1 MEQIETEEYI
11 KGHISRVRRHINT
24 FIQLLIRRAENHD
37 KSKLEEPELSWWKE
51 MDKEPRYPY
60 GSEEYKQKI
69 KRWNKVFKHHYQ
81 YNRHHPEYYEYGVS
95 EMTLI
100 DIVEMMCDWLG
111 YKDTTTVTEALKVCD
126 EQMARYD
133 ISEELRQIIFNT
145 LLRYYSLMGGKNP
158 NYDNNSYVNTPQ
170 GVLEELNPIT
180 SDEKEKETYIYGGRK
195 RNVDKVGKFID
206 VSV

>member
-81 YNRHHPEYYEYGVS
+81 YNRHHPEHYEYGIS

-111 YKDTTTVTEALKVCD
+111 YKDTTTVTEALNVCD
-126 EQMARYD
+126 DQMARYN

-158 NYDNNSYVNTPQ
+158 NFDDNSYVNTPQ

-180 SDEKEKETYIYGGRK
+180 SEEKEKETYIYGGRK

>member
-24 FIQLLIRRAENHD
+24 FIQLLIRRAEKHD

-60 GSEEYKQKI
+60 GSKEYEQKL

-81 YNRHHPEYYEYGVS
+81 YNRHHPEHYEYGVS

-180 SDEKEKETYIYGGRK
+180 SEEKEKETYIYGGRK
-195 RNVDKVGKFID
+195 RKIDKVGKFID

>member
-11 KGHISRVRRHINT
+11 KGHISRVRRHIDI

-81 YNRHHPEYYEYGVS
+81 YNRHHPEHYEYGVS

-158 NYDNNSYVNTPQ
+158 NYDSNSYVNTPQ

-180 SDEKEKETYIYGGRK
+180 SEEKEKETYIYGGRK

>member
-180 SDEKEKETYIYGGRK
+180 SEEKETYIYGGRK

>member
-1 MEQIETEEYI
+1 MAQIETEEYI
-11 KGHISRVRRHINT
+11 KGHISRVRRHIDT

-69 KRWNKVFKHHYQ
+69 KRWDKVFKHHYK
-81 YNRHHPEYYEYGVS
+81 YNRHHPEHYEYGVS

-158 NYDNNSYVNTPQ
+158 NFDDNSYVNTPQ

-180 SDEKEKETYIYGGRK
+180 SEEKEKETYIYGGRK

>member
-1 MEQIETEEYI
+1 MAQIETEEYI
-11 KGHISRVRRHINT
+11 KGHISRVRRHIDT

-81 YNRHHPEYYEYGVS
+81 YNRHHPEHYEYGVS

-126 EQMARYD
+126 DQMARYD

-158 NYDNNSYVNTPQ
+158 NYDDNSYVNTPQ

-180 SDEKEKETYIYGGRK
+180 SEEKEKETYIYGGRK

>member
-1 MEQIETEEYI
+1 MAQIETEEYI
-11 KGHISRVRRHINT
+11 KGHISRVRRHIDT

-69 KRWNKVFKHHYQ
+69 KRWDKVFKHHYK
-81 YNRHHPEYYEYGVS
+81 YNRHHPEHYEYGVS

-158 NYDNNSYVNTPQ
+158 NFDDNSYVNTPQ

-180 SDEKEKETYIYGGRK
+180 SEEKEKETYIYGGRK
-195 RNVDKVGKFID
+195 RNIDKVGKFID

>member
-81 YNRHHPEYYEYGVS
+81 YNRHHPEHYEYGVS

-133 ISEELRQIIFNT
+133 ISEELRQVIFNT

-158 NYDNNSYVNTPQ
+158 NYDDNSYENTPQ
-170 GVLEELNPIT
+170 GINEEHNQIT
-180 SDEKEKETYIYGGRK
+180 SEEKEKETYIYGGRK
-195 RNVDKVGKFID
+195 RKYDKVGTIINI
-206 VSV
+206 SV

>member
-11 KGHISRVRRHINT
+11 KEHISRVRRHIST

-81 YNRHHPEYYEYGVS
+81 YNRHHPEHYEYGVS

-133 ISEELRQIIFNT
+133 ISEELRQVIFNT

-180 SDEKEKETYIYGGRK
+180 SEEKETYIYGGRK
-195 RNVDKVGKFID
+195 RKIDKVGKFID

>member
-81 YNRHHPEYYEYGVS
+81 YNRHHPEHYEYGIS

-111 YKDTTTVTEALKVCD
+111 YKDTTTVTEALNVCD
-126 EQMARYD
+126 DQMARYN

-158 NYDNNSYVNTPQ
+158 NFDDNSYVNTLQ

-180 SDEKEKETYIYGGRK
+180 SEEKEKETYIYGGRK

>member
-1 MEQIETEEYI
+1 
-11 KGHISRVRRHINT
+11 
-24 FIQLLIRRAENHD
+24 
-37 KSKLEEPELSWWKE
+37 

-81 YNRHHPEYYEYGVS
+81 YNRHHPEHYEYGVS

-133 ISEELRQIIFNT
+133 ISEELRQVIFNT

-158 NYDNNSYVNTPQ
+158 NYDDNSYVNTPQ
-170 GVLEELNPIT
+170 GVIEELNPIT
-180 SDEKEKETYIYGGRK
+180 SEEKEKETYIYGGRK
-195 RNVDKVGKFID
+195 RKYDKVGTIINI
-206 VSV
+206 SV